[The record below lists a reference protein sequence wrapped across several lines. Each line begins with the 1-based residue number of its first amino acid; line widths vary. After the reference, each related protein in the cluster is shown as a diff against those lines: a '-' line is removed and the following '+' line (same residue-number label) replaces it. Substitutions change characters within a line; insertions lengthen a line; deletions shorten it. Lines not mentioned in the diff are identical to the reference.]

1 MSKWEWKKLG
11 EVCEIARG
19 GSPRPIKEYITSD
32 ADGINWIK
40 IGDTDPTG
48 KYIFSTEEKI
58 KPSGIKKSR
67 YVESGDFL
75 LSNSMSFG
83 RPYILKTNGCI
94 HDGWLVLKNYQKY
107 LDVNFFYHLLSSPI
121 AQEQFDQE
129 AKGSTVRNLNT
140 DIVSKVYVPIPPLSE
155 QKRIVKFL
163 DEEFSKIDTLKT
175 NAETNLKNAKELF
188 ETTLEKE
195 LNPLSRHSERSEESS
210 ADLPSGWEW
219 KTLQEIC
226 GKIVDGTHNSPPN
239 KAKGDY
245 QYITAKNI
253 KADGIDLSDVTYVSK
268 EVHKEIF
275 ARCNPEKGD
284 VLLIKDGATTG
295 IAVIN
300 TLDYEFSLL
309 SSVALIKVDKTKIY
323 EKTLVYLLN
332 SKAIYKQMRK
342 KMDGAAIT
350 RLTLEK
356 IKALQIPLPPLS
368 VQKEIVARLDK
379 LSENVKRLE
388 ANYKQII
395 ANCDELKKSILKK
408 TFEGES

>member
-163 DEEFSKIDTLKT
+163 DEEISKIETLKT
-175 NAETNLKNAKELF
+175 NAETNLKNSRELFNVELEKSFLGKNGWKTVRLGDCGKLKNGMNFTASDSGYTIHSLGVGDFKNLYQINDTKVLSKISLNAPPPEDYLLKDGDIVFVRSNGNKELV
-188 ETTLEKE
+188 
-195 LNPLSRHSERSEESS
+195 
-210 ADLPSGWEW
+210 G
-219 KTLQEIC
+219 
-226 GKIVDGTHNSPPN
+226 
-239 KAKGDY
+239 
-245 QYITAKNI
+245 
-253 KADGIDLSDVTYVSK
+253 
-268 EVHKEIF
+268 
-275 ARCNPEKGD
+275 RC
-284 VLLIKDGATTG
+284 V
-295 IAVIN
+295 
-300 TLDYEFSLL
+300 
-309 SSVALIKVDKTKIY
+309 
-323 EKTLVYLLN
+323 LVYPRKTPTTYSGFCIRFRKEFEQLDSDFLLHFMKSDN
-332 SKAIYKQMRK
+332 SRK
-342 KMDGAAIT
+342 ILNGKEGANISN
-350 RLTLEK
+350 LNQK
-356 IKALQIPLPPLS
+356 ILGDFQIPLPPLS

-408 TFEGES
+408 TFEEES

>member
-210 ADLPSGWEW
+210 AELPSGWEW
-219 KTLQEIC
+219 KTL
-226 GKIVDGTHNSPPN
+226 
-239 KAKGDY
+239 
-245 QYITAKNI
+245 
-253 KADGIDLSDVTYVSK
+253 
-268 EVHKEIF
+268 
-275 ARCNPEKGD
+275 GD
-284 VLLIKDGATTG
+284 VCEKISDGSHNPPKGTA
-295 IAVIN
+295 AN
-300 TLDYEFSLL
+300 EY
-309 SSVALIKVDKTKIY
+309 KM
-323 EKTLVYLLN
+323 LN
-332 SKAIYKQMRK
+332 SKNIFNDSLNFDDPRFLTKEEFDLENKRTNVK
-342 KMDGAAIT
+342 KGDILLTIVGTIGRCCVFLEDEPVVFQRSVAVLKPNVSLVYSRFLMYGIIALNIEKLGRGAAQKGVYLKQLSNIS
-350 RLTLEK
+350 
-356 IKALQIPLPPLS
+356 IPLPPLS

-388 ANYKQII
+388 ANYRQII
-395 ANCDELKKSILKK
+395 ANCDELKKTILKQ
-408 TFEGES
+408 TFQGGD